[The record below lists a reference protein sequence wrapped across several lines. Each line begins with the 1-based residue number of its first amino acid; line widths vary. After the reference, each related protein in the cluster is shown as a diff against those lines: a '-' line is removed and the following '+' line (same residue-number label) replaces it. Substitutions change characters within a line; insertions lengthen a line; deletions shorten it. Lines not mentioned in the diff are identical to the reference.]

1 MVHHASA
8 KNEASV
14 PEELYNLTQLAD
26 VTLAAGKLSTETNDA
41 AAAVPQSAVAIITVT
56 TADETVAARYG
67 HNSAFTPVRRSSNVC
82 TTANAKTSEQQLQ
95 HRFATCSSSDEDAI
109 HSNGG
114 GSGGG
119 SSGLS
124 FSRNYAHKIF
134 DRRKARQQQLTTT
147 SDTAITTLLTT
158 ASSSLT
164 TTLPIANND
173 LKTLKTTTTTTT
185 STVPIDNASIQKRQH
200 TNWQQRDR
208 GHSSASAIV
217 ANHIHS
223 PSGSQQMEMEDS
235 ELSADLR
242 GNEDADDALDR
253 NLFDLDQ
260 EDDEDEEDGEQPDV
274 AEGDDNDIHVCP
286 ECGKKYSTSSNLARH
301 RQTHR

>member
-8 KNEASV
+8 KNESSV

-41 AAAVPQSAVAIITVT
+41 AAAVAQSAVAIITVT

-119 SSGLS
+119 SSGMS

-147 SDTAITTLLTT
+147 SDTAITALLTT
-158 ASSSLT
+158 ASSSFT
-164 TTLPIANND
+164 TTLPISSND
-173 LKTLKTTTTTTT
+173 HNTQKTT
-185 STVPIDNASIQKRQH
+185 STVPIDIASNQKRHH

-208 GHSSASAIV
+208 GHSSALEIV

-253 NLFDLDQ
+253 NLFDLAQ